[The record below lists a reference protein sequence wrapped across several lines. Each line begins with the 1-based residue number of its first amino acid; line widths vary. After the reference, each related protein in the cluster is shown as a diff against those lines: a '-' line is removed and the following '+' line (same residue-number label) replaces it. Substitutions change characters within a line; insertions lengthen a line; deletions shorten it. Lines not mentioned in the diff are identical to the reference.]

1 MTDTPASQPVRA
13 IDAQPATQHRANSLM
28 DYLRASYADLL
39 AQPVP
44 CRLIEIIQRF
54 SQA

>member
-1 MTDTPASQPVRA
+1 VTDTPASQPVRA
-13 IDAQPATQHRANSLM
+13 IDAQLATQHRATSLI

>member
-1 MTDTPASQPVRA
+1 MTDTSASQPVRA
-13 IDAQPATQHRANSLM
+13 IDAQLATQHLAHSLM
-28 DYLRASYADLL
+28 DHLRASYADLV

>member
-13 IDAQPATQHRANSLM
+13 IDPQLATQHRANSLM
-28 DYLRASYADLL
+28 DYLLASYADLV

-44 CRLIEIIQRF
+44 WRLIEIIQRF